1 MFAFLLFQCK
11 ITVTGLHLISSKM
24 NKTMPNEHDPQVHQW
39 YAHLDKGQRYYVTAI
54 NEEENTVDVQH
65 FDGDI
70 EELSLD
76 EWRDLEIELSEEPEN
91 WTGALD
97 IAEQDDLGTGVT
109 DTTLDDWTEPGE
121 EFRRPDK

>member
-1 MFAFLLFQCK
+1 
-11 ITVTGLHLISSKM
+11 
-24 NKTMPNEHDPQVHQW
+24 MPNELDPQVDQW
-39 YAHLDKGQRYYVTAI
+39 YAHLDKGQRFFVTAI
-54 NEEENTVDVQH
+54 DEEENTVDVQH

-70 EELSLD
+70 EEISLD
-76 EWRDLEIELSEEPEN
+76 VWRDLEIELSEAPEN

-109 DTTLDDWTEPGE
+109 DTTPDDWTEPGE